1 LLVAH
6 TLLITGA
13 NRGLGLEFVR
23 QYAIDGW
30 QVIASC
36 RNPVEASALQSL
48 KSSYANISIIKL
60 DVTNFDEIHHIAES
74 LKHVT
79 IDLLIN
85 NAGIY
90 LGRAAD
96 PINID
101 DWVQTFKV
109 NSIAP
114 VILMHAFKN
123 HLANSALK
131 KAVTLSSKMGSIED
145 NTKGGSY
152 LYRTSKAAV
161 NMAIKT
167 ASIDLKPLGIS
178 IATLHPG
185 WVQTDMGGPNG
196 LIDIPTSV
204 TGLRRVISN
213 LSLANTGQFIDYE
226 GKSIAW

>member
-1 LLVAH
+1 VAH
-6 TLLITGA
+6 TLFITGA

-36 RNPVEASALQSL
+36 RDPFEAKALQSL
-48 KSSYANISIIKL
+48 KKNYANISIIKL
-60 DVTNFDEIHHIAES
+60 DVANFDEIYQIAETI
-74 LKHVT
+74 KNVT

-90 LGRAAD
+90 LDRATD
-96 PINID
+96 RINVD

-114 VILMHAFKN
+114 VILLNAFKS
-123 HLANSALK
+123 HLANSELK

-145 NTKGGSY
+145 NSKGGSY
-152 LYRTSKAAV
+152 LYRSSKAAV

-167 ASIDLKPLGIS
+167 ASIELKPFGIS
-178 IATLHPG
+178 VATLHPG
-185 WVQTDMGGPNG
+185 WVQTDMGGPDG

-204 TGLRRVISN
+204 NGLRLVINN
-213 LSLANTGQFIDYE
+213 LSLANTGHFIDYQ
-226 GKSIAW
+226 GKSIPW

>member
-1 LLVAH
+1 MAH
-6 TLLITGA
+6 TLFITGA

-36 RNPVEASALQSL
+36 RNSDEAHALQSL
-48 KSSYANISIIKL
+48 KTSYANISIIKL
-60 DVTNFDEIHHIAES
+60 DVANFDEIHQVADS

-90 LGRAAD
+90 LDRATD
-96 PINID
+96 QMNVD

-114 VILMHAFKN
+114 VILLNAFKN
-123 HLANSALK
+123 HLANSTLK
-131 KAVTLSSKMGSIED
+131 KAVTLSSKMGSIDD

-152 LYRTSKAAV
+152 LYRSSKAAV

-167 ASIDLKPLGIS
+167 ASIDLKHLGIS
-178 IATLHPG
+178 VATLHPG
-185 WVQTDMGGPNG
+185 WVQTDMGGPDG

-204 TGLRRVISN
+204 NGLRLVIDN
-213 LSLANTGQFIDYE
+213 LSLANTGRFIDYQ

>member
-1 LLVAH
+1 MAH
-6 TLLITGA
+6 TLFITGA

-36 RNPVEASALQSL
+36 RDPVEAKALQSL
-48 KSSYANISIIKL
+48 KINYANISIIKL
-60 DVTNFDEIHHIAES
+60 DVANFNEIHQVAES
-74 LKHVT
+74 LKNVT

-90 LGRAAD
+90 LDRATD
-96 PINID
+96 LINVD

-114 VILMHAFKN
+114 VILLNAFKN
-123 HLANSALK
+123 HLASSELK
-131 KAVTLSSKMGSIED
+131 KTVTLSSKMGSIDD

-152 LYRTSKAAV
+152 LYRSSKAAV
-161 NMAIKT
+161 NMAIKNV
-167 ASIDLKPLGIS
+167 SIDFKPLGIS
-178 IATLHPG
+178 VATLHPG
-185 WVQTDMGGPNG
+185 WVQTDMGGPDG

-204 TGLRRVISN
+204 NGLRLVINN

-226 GKSIAW
+226 GKLIAW

>member
-1 LLVAH
+1 MAH
-6 TLLITGA
+6 TLFITGA

-30 QVIASC
+30 EVIASC
-36 RNPVEASALQSL
+36 RYPVEANALQSL
-48 KSSYANISIIKL
+48 KKKYANISIIKL
-60 DVTNFDEIHHIAES
+60 DVANFDEIHQVAES
-74 LKHVT
+74 LKNVT

-90 LGRAAD
+90 LDRATD
-96 PINID
+96 RINVD
-101 DWVQTFKV
+101 DWVQTFQV

-114 VILMHAFKN
+114 VILLNAFKH
-123 HLANSALK
+123 HLANSGLK
-131 KAVTLSSKMGSIED
+131 KAVTLSSKMGSIDD

-178 IATLHPG
+178 IASLHPG

-204 TGLRRVISN
+204 SGLRIVINN
-213 LSLANTGQFIDYE
+213 LSLANTGQFIDYQ
-226 GKSIAW
+226 GKSIPW

>member
-1 LLVAH
+1 VAH
-6 TLLITGA
+6 TLFITGA

-36 RNPVEASALQSL
+36 RDPVEAKALQSL
-48 KSSYANISIIKL
+48 KINYANISIIKL
-60 DVTNFDEIHHIAES
+60 DVANFNEIHQVAES
-74 LKHVT
+74 LKNVT

-90 LGRAAD
+90 LDRATD
-96 PINID
+96 LINVN

-114 VILMHAFKN
+114 VILLNAFKN
-123 HLANSALK
+123 HLASSELK
-131 KAVTLSSKMGSIED
+131 KTVTLSSKMGSIDD

-152 LYRTSKAAV
+152 LYRSSKAAV
-161 NMAIKT
+161 NMAIKN
-167 ASIDLKPLGIS
+167 ASIDFKPLGIS
-178 IATLHPG
+178 VATLHPG
-185 WVQTDMGGPNG
+185 WVQTDMGGPDG

-204 TGLRRVISN
+204 NGLRLVINN

-226 GKSIAW
+226 GKLIAW

>member
-1 LLVAH
+1 MAH
-6 TLLITGA
+6 TLFITGA

-36 RNPVEASALQSL
+36 RDPVEAKALQSL
-48 KSSYANISIIKL
+48 KINYANISIIKL
-60 DVTNFDEIHHIAES
+60 DVANFNEIHQVAES
-74 LKHVT
+74 LKNVT

-90 LGRAAD
+90 LDRATD
-96 PINID
+96 LINVN

-114 VILMHAFKN
+114 VILLNAFKN
-123 HLANSALK
+123 HLASSELK
-131 KAVTLSSKMGSIED
+131 KTVTLSSKMGSIDD

-152 LYRTSKAAV
+152 LYRSSKAAV
-161 NMAIKT
+161 NMAIKNV
-167 ASIDLKPLGIS
+167 SIDFKPLGIS
-178 IATLHPG
+178 VATLHPG
-185 WVQTDMGGPNG
+185 WVQTDMGGPDG

-204 TGLRRVISN
+204 NGLRLVINN

-226 GKSIAW
+226 GKLIAW

>member
-1 LLVAH
+1 MAH
-6 TLLITGA
+6 TLFITGA

-36 RNPVEASALQSL
+36 RDPVEAKALQSL
-48 KSSYANISIIKL
+48 KTNYANISIIKL
-60 DVTNFDEIHHIAES
+60 DVANFDEIHQVAES
-74 LKHVT
+74 LKNIT

-90 LGRAAD
+90 LDRATD
-96 PINID
+96 RINVD

-114 VILMHAFKN
+114 VILLNAFKS
-123 HLANSALK
+123 HLANSELK
-131 KAVTLSSKMGSIED
+131 KAVTLSSKMGSIDD

-152 LYRTSKAAV
+152 LYRSSKAAV
-161 NMAIKT
+161 NMAIKN
-167 ASIDLKPLGIS
+167 ASIDFKPLGIS
-178 IATLHPG
+178 VATLHPG
-185 WVQTDMGGPNG
+185 WVQTDMGGPDG

-204 TGLRRVISN
+204 HSLKLVINN

-226 GKSIAW
+226 GKLIAW

>member
-1 LLVAH
+1 MTH
-6 TLLITGA
+6 TLFITGA

-23 QYAIDGW
+23 QYANDGW

-36 RNPVEASALQSL
+36 RNPDEAKALQSL
-48 KSSYANISIIKL
+48 TTNYANISITKL
-60 DVTNFDEIHHIAES
+60 EVANFNEIHQVAES
-74 LKHVT
+74 FKNVT

-90 LGRAAD
+90 LDRATD
-96 PINID
+96 RINVD

-114 VILMHAFKN
+114 LILLNAFKH

-131 KAVTLSSKMGSIED
+131 KAVTLSSKMGSIDD

-152 LYRTSKAAV
+152 LYRSSKAAV

-167 ASIDLKPLGIS
+167 ASIDLNPLGI
-178 IATLHPG
+178 IVATLHPG
-185 WVQTDMGGPNG
+185 WVQTDMGGPDG

-204 TGLRRVISN
+204 NGLRLVIDN
-213 LSLANTGQFIDYE
+213 LSLANTGQFFDYE

>member
-1 LLVAH
+1 MAH
-6 TLLITGA
+6 TLFITGA

-36 RNPVEASALQSL
+36 RDPFEAKALQSL
-48 KSSYANISIIKL
+48 KKNYANISIIKL
-60 DVTNFDEIHHIAES
+60 DVANFDEIYQIAETI
-74 LKHVT
+74 KNVT

-90 LGRAAD
+90 LDRATD
-96 PINID
+96 RINVD

-114 VILMHAFKN
+114 VILLNAFKS
-123 HLANSALK
+123 HLANSELK

-145 NTKGGSY
+145 NSKGGSY
-152 LYRTSKAAV
+152 LYRSSKAAV

-167 ASIDLKPLGIS
+167 ASIELKPFGIS
-178 IATLHPG
+178 VATLHPG
-185 WVQTDMGGPNG
+185 WVQTDMGGPDG

-204 TGLRRVISN
+204 NGLRLVINN
-213 LSLANTGQFIDYE
+213 LSLANTGHFIDYQ
-226 GKSIAW
+226 GKSIPW

>member
-1 LLVAH
+1 MTH
-6 TLLITGA
+6 TLFITGA

-23 QYAIDGW
+23 QYANDGW

-36 RNPVEASALQSL
+36 RNPDEAKALQSL
-48 KSSYANISIIKL
+48 KTNYANISITKL
-60 DVTNFDEIHHIAES
+60 DVANFDEIHQVAES
-74 LKHVT
+74 FKNVT

-90 LGRAAD
+90 LDRATD
-96 PINID
+96 RINVD

-114 VILMHAFKN
+114 LILLNAFKH

-131 KAVTLSSKMGSIED
+131 KAVTLSSKMGSIDD

-152 LYRTSKAAV
+152 LYRSSKAAV

-167 ASIDLKPLGIS
+167 ASIDLNPLGI
-178 IATLHPG
+178 IVATLHPG
-185 WVQTDMGGPNG
+185 WVQTDMGGPDG

-204 TGLRRVISN
+204 NGLRLVIDN
-213 LSLANTGQFIDYE
+213 LSLANTGQFFDYE

>member
-1 LLVAH
+1 VAH
-6 TLLITGA
+6 TLFITGA

-36 RNPVEASALQSL
+36 RDPVEAKALQSL
-48 KSSYANISIIKL
+48 KINYANISIIKL
-60 DVTNFDEIHHIAES
+60 DVANFNEIHQVAES
-74 LKHVT
+74 LKNVT

-90 LGRAAD
+90 LDRATD
-96 PINID
+96 LINVN

-114 VILMHAFKN
+114 VILLNAFKN
-123 HLANSALK
+123 HLASSELK
-131 KAVTLSSKMGSIED
+131 KTVTLSSKMGSIDD

-152 LYRTSKAAV
+152 LYRSSKAAV
-161 NMAIKT
+161 NMAIKNV
-167 ASIDLKPLGIS
+167 SIDFKPLGIS
-178 IATLHPG
+178 VATLHPG
-185 WVQTDMGGPNG
+185 WVQTDMGGPDG

-204 TGLRRVISN
+204 NGLRLVINN

-226 GKSIAW
+226 GKLIAW

>member
-1 LLVAH
+1 MAH
-6 TLLITGA
+6 TLFITGA

-36 RNPVEASALQSL
+36 RDPVEAKALQSL
-48 KSSYANISIIKL
+48 KINYANISIIKL
-60 DVTNFDEIHHIAES
+60 DVANFDEIHQVAES
-74 LKHVT
+74 LKNIT

-90 LGRAAD
+90 LDRATD
-96 PINID
+96 LINVN

-114 VILMHAFKN
+114 VILLNAFKN
-123 HLANSALK
+123 HLASSELK
-131 KAVTLSSKMGSIED
+131 KTVTLSSKMGSIDD

-152 LYRTSKAAV
+152 LYRSSKAAV
-161 NMAIKT
+161 NMAIKN
-167 ASIDLKPLGIS
+167 ASIDFKPLGIS
-178 IATLHPG
+178 VATLHPG
-185 WVQTDMGGPNG
+185 WVQTDMGGPDG

-204 TGLRRVISN
+204 NGLRLVINN

-226 GKSIAW
+226 GKLIAW

>member
-1 LLVAH
+1 MAH
-6 TLLITGA
+6 TLFITGA

-36 RNPVEASALQSL
+36 RDPFEAKALQSL
-48 KSSYANISIIKL
+48 KKNYANISIIKL
-60 DVTNFDEIHHIAES
+60 DVANFDEIHQIAETI
-74 LKHVT
+74 KNVT

-90 LGRAAD
+90 LDRATD
-96 PINID
+96 RINVD

-114 VILMHAFKN
+114 VILLNAFKS
-123 HLANSALK
+123 HLANSELK

-145 NTKGGSY
+145 NSKGGSY
-152 LYRTSKAAV
+152 LYRSSKAAV

-167 ASIDLKPLGIS
+167 ASIELKPFGIS
-178 IATLHPG
+178 VATLHPG
-185 WVQTDMGGPNG
+185 WVQTDMGGPDG

-204 TGLRRVISN
+204 NGLRLVINN
-213 LSLANTGQFIDYE
+213 LSLANTGHFIDYQ
-226 GKSIAW
+226 GKSIPW

>member
-1 LLVAH
+1 MAH
-6 TLLITGA
+6 TLFITGA

-36 RNPVEASALQSL
+36 RDPVEAKALQSL
-48 KSSYANISIIKL
+48 KTNYANISIIKL
-60 DVTNFDEIHHIAES
+60 DVANFDEIHQVAES
-74 LKHVT
+74 LKNVT

-90 LGRAAD
+90 LDRATD
-96 PINID
+96 RINVD

-114 VILMHAFKN
+114 VILLNAFKN
-123 HLANSALK
+123 HLANSELK
-131 KAVTLSSKMGSIED
+131 KAVTLSSKMGSIDD

-152 LYRTSKAAV
+152 LYRSSKTAV

-167 ASIDLKPLGIS
+167 ASIDFKPLGIS
-178 IATLHPG
+178 LATLHPG
-185 WVQTDMGGPNG
+185 WVQTDMGGPDG

-204 TGLRRVISN
+204 NGLRLVINN

-226 GKSIAW
+226 GKLIPW

>member
-1 LLVAH
+1 MAH
-6 TLLITGA
+6 TLFITGA

-30 QVIASC
+30 EVIASC
-36 RNPVEASALQSL
+36 RNPVQANALQSL
-48 KSSYANISIIKL
+48 KKNYSNISIIKL
-60 DVTNFDEIHHIAES
+60 DVANFDEIHQVAES
-74 LKHVT
+74 LKNVT

-90 LGRAAD
+90 LDRATD
-96 PINID
+96 RINVD
-101 DWVQTFKV
+101 DWVQTFQV

-114 VILMHAFKN
+114 VILLNAFKH
-123 HLANSALK
+123 HLANSGLK
-131 KAVTLSSKMGSIED
+131 KAVTLSSKMGSIDD

-178 IATLHPG
+178 IASLHPG

-204 TGLRRVISN
+204 SGLRIVINN
-213 LSLANTGQFIDYE
+213 LSLANTGQFIDYQ
-226 GKSIAW
+226 GKSIPW

>member
-1 LLVAH
+1 VAH
-6 TLLITGA
+6 TLFITGA

-36 RNPVEASALQSL
+36 RDPVEAKALQSL
-48 KSSYANISIIKL
+48 KTNYANISIIKL
-60 DVTNFDEIHHIAES
+60 DVANFDEIHQVAES
-74 LKHVT
+74 LKNIT

-90 LGRAAD
+90 LDRATD
-96 PINID
+96 RINVD

-114 VILMHAFKN
+114 VILLNAFKN
-123 HLANSALK
+123 HLANSELK
-131 KAVTLSSKMGSIED
+131 KAVTLSSKMGSIDD

-152 LYRTSKAAV
+152 LYRSSKTAV

-167 ASIDLKPLGIS
+167 ASIDFKPLGIS
-178 IATLHPG
+178 LATLHPG
-185 WVQTDMGGPNG
+185 WVQTDMGGPDG

-204 TGLRRVISN
+204 HGLKLVINS

-226 GKSIAW
+226 GKLIAW

>member
-1 LLVAH
+1 MAH
-6 TLLITGA
+6 TLFITGA

-36 RNPVEASALQSL
+36 RDPFEAKALQSL
-48 KSSYANISIIKL
+48 KKNYANISIIKL
-60 DVTNFDEIHHIAES
+60 DVANFDEIYQIAETI
-74 LKHVT
+74 KNVT

-90 LGRAAD
+90 LDRATD
-96 PINID
+96 RINVD

-114 VILMHAFKN
+114 VILLNAFKS

-145 NTKGGSY
+145 NSKGGSY
-152 LYRTSKAAV
+152 LYRSSKAAV

-167 ASIDLKPLGIS
+167 ASIELKPFGIS
-178 IATLHPG
+178 VATLHPG
-185 WVQTDMGGPNG
+185 WVQTDMGGPDG

-204 TGLRRVISN
+204 NGLRLVINN
-213 LSLANTGQFIDYE
+213 LSLANTGHFIDYQ
-226 GKSIAW
+226 GKSIPW

>member
-1 LLVAH
+1 VAH
-6 TLLITGA
+6 TLFITGA

-36 RNPVEASALQSL
+36 RDPVEAKALQSL
-48 KSSYANISIIKL
+48 KINYANISIIKL
-60 DVTNFDEIHHIAES
+60 DVANFDEIHQVAES
-74 LKHVT
+74 LKNIT

-90 LGRAAD
+90 LDRATD
-96 PINID
+96 LINVN

-114 VILMHAFKN
+114 VILLNAFKN
-123 HLANSALK
+123 HLASSELK
-131 KAVTLSSKMGSIED
+131 KTVTLSSKMGSIDD

-152 LYRTSKAAV
+152 LYRSSKAAV
-161 NMAIKT
+161 NMAIKN
-167 ASIDLKPLGIS
+167 ASIDFKPLGIS
-178 IATLHPG
+178 VATLHPG
-185 WVQTDMGGPNG
+185 WVQTDMGGPDG

-204 TGLRRVISN
+204 NGLRLVINN

-226 GKSIAW
+226 GKLIAW

>member
-1 LLVAH
+1 MTH
-6 TLLITGA
+6 TLFITGA

-23 QYAIDGW
+23 QYANDGW

-36 RNPVEASALQSL
+36 RNPDEAKALQSL
-48 KSSYANISIIKL
+48 KTNYANISITKL
-60 DVTNFDEIHHIAES
+60 DVANFNEIHQVAES
-74 LKHVT
+74 FKNVT

-90 LGRAAD
+90 LDRATD
-96 PINID
+96 RINVD

-114 VILMHAFKN
+114 LILLNAFKH

-131 KAVTLSSKMGSIED
+131 KAVTLSSKMGSIDD

-152 LYRTSKAAV
+152 LYRSSKAAV

-167 ASIDLKPLGIS
+167 ASIDLNPLGI
-178 IATLHPG
+178 IVATLHPG
-185 WVQTDMGGPNG
+185 WVQTDMGGPDG

-204 TGLRRVISN
+204 NGLRLVIDN
-213 LSLANTGQFIDYE
+213 LSLANTGQFFDYE

>member
-1 LLVAH
+1 MAH
-6 TLLITGA
+6 TLFITGA

-36 RNPVEASALQSL
+36 RDPVEAKALQSL
-48 KSSYANISIIKL
+48 KINYANISIIKL
-60 DVTNFDEIHHIAES
+60 DVANFNEIHQVAES
-74 LKHVT
+74 LKNVT

-90 LGRAAD
+90 LDRATD
-96 PINID
+96 LINVN

-114 VILMHAFKN
+114 VILLNAFKN
-123 HLANSALK
+123 HLASSELK
-131 KAVTLSSKMGSIED
+131 KTVTLSSKMGSIDD

-152 LYRTSKAAV
+152 LYRSSKAAV
-161 NMAIKT
+161 NMAIKN
-167 ASIDLKPLGIS
+167 ASIDFKPLGIS
-178 IATLHPG
+178 VATLHPG
-185 WVQTDMGGPNG
+185 WVQTDMGGPDG

-204 TGLRRVISN
+204 NGLRLVINN

-226 GKSIAW
+226 GKLIAW